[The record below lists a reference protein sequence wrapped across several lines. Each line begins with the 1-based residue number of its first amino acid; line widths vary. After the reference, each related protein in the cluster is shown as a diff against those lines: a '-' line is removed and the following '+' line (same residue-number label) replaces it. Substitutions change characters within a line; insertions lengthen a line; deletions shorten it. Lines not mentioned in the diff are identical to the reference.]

1 MLKPAVR
8 QGLMTLAAA
17 ALVVAMLSAGLL
29 VRLSFGPM
37 NADVLGGA
45 VETVLAGQVAGG
57 RAKVDHVQL
66 VKFSGS
72 NAVGLRMTNV
82 SLIDGKARPVLRAR
96 LVEAGLG
103 IDSLG
108 LLAPA
113 PSHLVVKDFFAAIS
127 ASPQGAFELGYDA
140 AGPPPPLKLSTL
152 VFSLTGKPRRDR
164 PLSYLRYA
172 DLENGSVTMREV
184 AGPVRWNAAIRK
196 VVFSKQHGRL
206 FADNQLTID
215 EGLHRAVINGSL
227 RGTVGLKQLT
237 TSGSISDFD
246 PARIFPASGLTRGIS
261 GLDSLIQGQAQVGYA
276 ADRGITAADV
286 TGQASAGTWRFG
298 EIVQPINGA
307 DAVTRYDPATKQ
319 VVLQAFRLDATR
331 TQLNVVGRMWL
342 VPERNRQPARV
353 EYRLTSDHSFLTIA
367 PHAQSQTLDNMT
379 LVGALVPE
387 KGRLEVSD
395 LRVLMAGQPV
405 KISAVLYRG
414 ANPDASWGMKADIDV
429 GGEIGIPQVFAFWPE
444 HIAEGA
450 RLWLQP
456 RLLSARVTNSSVHA
470 DIPPGQ
476 IDRHRLDNRMLR
488 IAFTYRE
495 GVLKV
500 APTLPPIEHAVGTGV
515 VQGDRLDLVMPTGQL
530 YKLQLTDGV
539 VTIPRFKPRGAI
551 ATFKARTRGDIGD
564 MLTLINM
571 PPLELMGP
579 TGMSPDRLSGPA
591 DLEITITRPM
601 LFHVQ
606 PSDYGARYTGT
617 IRNSIIRDVAIG
629 MDLTNG
635 EMAVDGDLN
644 HVRASGTGRVGPFA
658 GKIAFNA
665 ALKGRD
671 AGTKAMALNGK
682 VSFVGADG
690 APFQARITTRNGSG
704 GGVVRSRVFDGRI
717 DWTPSKV
724 VASGVGQPVAWRQSG
739 LPVGSGLPG
748 RVPVKLAMNARG
760 DAWTGS
766 LEANA
771 YSGALFYSKGAG
783 RTFRY
788 TAEITPDEAKRMG
801 VSQFPM
807 FHRPQQLVLN
817 AALQDVG
824 GVADYSLAGMEGRV
838 EWTPGSSAGA
848 LNYRFHTS
856 LDRADFADIGLPLR
870 PEAALPVDAQG
881 VAAKGGIS
889 GQAQV
894 AGAAVRYTIS
904 PPKAGARRIAL
915 SGSAP
920 EETFARVG
928 VDVHEFMDGALDF
941 SGDLAQAANGRVSGR
956 LATDLTRAALAVP
969 DSGWS
974 KPAGKSARGYID
986 LAVQPGGGITAEH
999 IVAEGP
1005 GLEVNGSAVLTKDK
1019 LAQLTLRTARLDGF
1033 FDGSLSARE
1042 EKNSLSAD
1050 VNARYLDFRPILK
1063 GVQKAA
1069 GSGAVKKASQSS
1081 LRLGAVIDRV
1091 RISDNGYVKDVK
1103 LSGGWG
1109 APAERRATLTASTLA
1124 GSAIRLKAYP
1134 DANTTALSVEVADL
1148 GDIAQSLGGYGNLR
1162 GGAASGTGRV
1172 VEGGY
1177 DFDFDVKNLT
1187 ILRVPGAAQL
1197 VATNGAI
1204 VFDDVIAPLKL
1215 RGSEVTLENVRATG
1229 RSVGLTARGVMDTKT
1244 RTLDVVGVVT
1254 PAYVLNAALGK
1265 VFGARPT
1272 EGLFGITYTAK
1283 GPFTDPKITI
1293 NPLSVAAPGF
1303 LRRIFE
1309 PRTPTAHQE

>member
-8 QGLMTLAAA
+8 HGLMTLAAA
-17 ALVVAMLSAGLL
+17 ALVVAMLTLGLI

-37 NADVLGGA
+37 NADMLGGA
-45 VETVLAGQVAGG
+45 VEKVLAGQVAGG
-57 RAKVDHVQL
+57 RAKVDHVEL
-66 VKFSGS
+66 VKFTGA
-72 NAVGLRMTNV
+72 NAIGLRMSGV
-82 SLIDGKARPVLRAR
+82 SLNDGKARPVLRAK

-103 IDSLG
+103 LDSIALV
-108 LLAPA
+108 APA
-113 PSHLVVKDFFAAIS
+113 PSHLVVRDFFAAIS
-127 ASPQGAFELGYDA
+127 ASPQGAFKLGYDA
-140 AGPPPPLKLSTL
+140 TGVPPELKLSTL
-152 VFSLTGKPRRDR
+152 VFSLTGKARRDR

-172 DLENGSVTMREV
+172 DLENGTVAMREV
-184 AGPVRWNAAIRK
+184 GGPVSWNAAIQK
-196 VVFSKQHGRL
+196 VVFGKSKGRL
-206 FADNQLTID
+206 LADNHLTID
-215 EGLHRAVINGSL
+215 DGRYHAVINSSA
-227 RGTVGLKQLT
+227 RGAVGLKQLT
-237 TSGSISDFD
+237 MTGAVSNLD

-261 GLDSLIQGQAQVGYA
+261 GLDSLIQGQAHVDYA

-286 TGQASAGTWRFG
+286 TGRAGPGTWRFG
-298 EIVQPINGA
+298 DIVQPIGGA
-307 DAVTRYDPATKQ
+307 DLVTRYDPATKQ
-319 VVLQAFRLDATR
+319 IVLQSCRLDAPR
-331 TQLNVVGRMWL
+331 TQLNITGRLWL
-342 VPERNRQPARV
+342 APEQKRQPARV
-353 EYRLTSDHSFLTIA
+353 EYRLASDHSFLTIA

-379 LVGALVPE
+379 LAGSLTPE
-387 KGRLEVSD
+387 KGRLEVRD

-405 KISAVLYRG
+405 KISALLYRG
-414 ANPDASWGMKADIDV
+414 ANPEASWGMKADIVV

-444 HIAEGA
+444 GIAKGA
-450 RLWLQP
+450 RLWLEP
-456 RLLSARVTNSSVHA
+456 RLLAARVTNSSVHA

-476 IDRHRLDNRMLR
+476 LDRHKLKNDQLR

-515 VQGDRLDLVMPTGQL
+515 VQGDRLDLVMPTGKL
-530 YKLQLTDGV
+530 YKLDVSDGV

-571 PPLELMGP
+571 PPLALMGP

-591 DLEITITRPM
+591 DLTIVITRPM
-601 LFHVQ
+601 LFHVE
-606 PSDYGARYTGT
+606 PSDYGASYSGT
-617 IRNSIIRDVAIG
+617 ISNSTIRDVAIG
-629 MDLTNG
+629 LDLTG
-635 EMAVDGDLN
+635 GQMAVKGDLN
-644 HVRASGTGRVGPFA
+644 HVTADGTGRVGPYD
-658 GKIAFNA
+658 GKIGFNA

-671 AGTKAMALNGK
+671 AGTKAMDLNGK
-682 VSFVGADG
+682 VSFVGGDG
-690 APFQARITTRNGSG
+690 APFRAHITTRNGQG
-704 GGVVRSRVFDGRI
+704 GGAVHSRMFEGRI

-724 VASGVGQPVAWRQSG
+724 LASGVGRPEAWKQSG

-748 RVPVKLAMNARG
+748 VVPVRLAMNARG

-766 LEANA
+766 LDADA
-771 YSGALFYSKGAG
+771 YSGALLYSASAA

-788 TAEITPDEAKRMG
+788 TAEITPDEARRMG

-817 AALQDVG
+817 AALQNVG
-824 GVADYSLAGMEGRV
+824 GAADYSLSGMKGRV
-838 EWTPGSSAGA
+838 EWSPGSSPGA
-848 LNYRFHTS
+848 LAYRFHTS

-870 PEAALPVDAQG
+870 PSAALPVDTQG
-881 VAAKGGIS
+881 VAAKGGVS

-894 AGAAVRYTIS
+894 AGASVRYTIS
-904 PPKAGARRIAL
+904 PPKAGRHQIAL

-928 VDVHEFMDGALDF
+928 LDIREFMDGALDF
-941 SGDLAQAANGRVSGR
+941 SGNLDQAADGRLSGR
-956 LATDLTRAALAVP
+956 LETDLTRAALAVP

-974 KPAGKSARGYID
+974 KPAGKAAHGYID
-986 LAVQPGGGITAEH
+986 LAIQPGGGVTVQR

-1005 GLEVNGSAVLTKDK
+1005 GLEVNGSAMLTRDK
-1019 LAQLTLRTARLDGF
+1019 LAQLSLSTVRMEGF
-1033 FDGSLSARE
+1033 FDGSLKASEGAG
-1042 EKNSLSAD
+1042 SLSAD

-1063 GVQKAA
+1063 RVQKAS
-1069 GSGAVKKASQSS
+1069 GSGAAQKVSQS
-1081 LRLGAVIDRV
+1081 LRLDADIDRV
-1091 RISDNGYVKDVK
+1091 RISETGYVKDVK
-1103 LSGGWG
+1103 LTGGWG

-1124 GSAIRLKAYP
+1124 GSAIRLKAFP
-1134 DANTTALSVEVADL
+1134 DADTTALAVDVADL
-1148 GDIAQSLGGYGNLR
+1148 GDVAKSIGGYANLR

-1187 ILRVPGAAQL
+1187 IIRVPGAAQL

-1204 VFDDVIAPLKL
+1204 VFDEVIAPLKL
-1215 RGSEVTLENVRATG
+1215 RGSDVTLENVRATG
-1229 RSVGLTARGVMDTKT
+1229 KSVGLTARGVMDTKT

-1254 PAYVLNAALGK
+1254 PAYVLNAALGGA
-1265 VFGARPT
+1265 FGARPT

-1283 GPFTDPKITI
+1283 GPFENPKISI

-1303 LRRIFE
+1303 LRRMFE
-1309 PRTPTAHQE
+1309 PRTPTAAQE